1 MNTFII
7 LILSLFFTNNVDE
20 VQSQESYYAYSLT
33 SQSDLSRCTVSP
45 CPDPKDY

>member
-20 VQSQESYYAYSLT
+20 IKLKEGYHTYSLM
-33 SQSDLSRCTVSP
+33 SQTYLKRCTVSP

>member
-20 VQSQESYYAYSLT
+20 IKSQEGYYTYSLT
-33 SQSDLSRCTVSP
+33 PQSDLNRCTVSP